1 MISENILAEVEFI
14 LPKRGTM
21 ELPELE
27 YFHQL
32 LKNTISFWNKN
43 KTVKL
48 LHRVSELVKIHMFSV
63 LLKQG
68 LGGDSLLEQIISLP
82 LYMTNWL

>member
-14 LPKRGTM
+14 LSKQGTM
-21 ELPELE
+21 ELPELSTFTNCSTTQSHSE
-27 YFHQL
+27 
-32 LKNTISFWNKN
+32 NKD
-43 KTVKL
+43 KTMKL
-48 LHRVSELVKIHMFSV
+48 LHHVSELRKIRMFSV

-82 LYMTNWL
+82 LYMTNGL